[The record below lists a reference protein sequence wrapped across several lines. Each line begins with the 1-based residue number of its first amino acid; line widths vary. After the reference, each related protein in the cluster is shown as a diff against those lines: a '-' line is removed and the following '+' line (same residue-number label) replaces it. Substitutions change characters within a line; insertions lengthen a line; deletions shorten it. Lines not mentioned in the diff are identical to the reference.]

1 LTASLLALTVFVAT
15 AVEMVEALTIVLAVG
30 VSRGWRQALQGAF
43 AAIAILVLLV
53 AVFGVSLATK
63 VPLHLLQLVVGLGL
77 LLFGLS
83 WLRKAVARAA
93 RLRPYRDEGAAF
105 DQLAS
110 GLAGRRGS
118 ERRLD
123 PVAFVAVFK
132 GVFLEGLEAAIIAI
146 TFGAAAQQLWVA
158 FSSAGVAVVSVALLG
173 VIVHRPLT
181 RVPENAMK
189 LGVGL
194 LLSSFGTFWVVEGLG
209 GEWPGSELAVLYILA
224 VYALATLLTVR
235 LLARSPEGAI
245 SSSIRGDSPGSATDV
260 RTVQRGE
267 ADGVA
272 SREPTDTGKPRF
284 FERDRQKDE

>member
-1 LTASLLALTVFVAT
+1 MTAGLLALTVFVAT

-30 VSRGWRQALQGAF
+30 VSRGWRQALQGAI

-93 RLRPYRDEGAAF
+93 GRRPYRDEGAAF
-105 DQLAS
+105 ARLAS
-110 GLAGRRGS
+110 GLVGGLGS

-146 TFGAAAQQLWVA
+146 TFGAAAQRLWVA

-209 GEWPGSELAVLYILA
+209 GEWPGSEFAVLYILA
-224 VYALATLLTVR
+224 AYALATFLTVR
-235 LLARSPEGAI
+235 LLVRSTEGAI
-245 SSSIRGDSPGSATDV
+245 SSFTREDSPGSATDV
-260 RTVQRGE
+260 RTVQRGG
-267 ADGVA
+267 ADSVA
-272 SREPTDTGKPRF
+272 SREPVDTGKPRF
-284 FERDRQKDE
+284 FEHERQKDE